1 MIATLLEFKWYRGQ
15 KIPKKYSQH
24 WVCSCGTVRCNMQ
37 KMRCPKYS
45 KDTFSTVHP
54 LKEFE
59 RCRRSGQQTLRH
71 PIFANCTV
79 GTVPPTMWAT
89 FWIPK
94 ENLGQTV
101 LLLLPCKIHTV
112 SLFIWALAFMATSV
126 SGRGDFE
133 GAAFLRPPHDRQG
146 RGIVEPCWG

>member
-1 MIATLLEFKWYRGQ
+1 MIQRTKDPQEIFPTLGLFMWDREMQHAKNAMP
-15 KIPKKYSQH
+15 KILKRYLFY
-24 WVCSCGTVRCNMQ
+24 C
-37 KMRCPKYS
+37 
-45 KDTFSTVHP
+45 TVHP